1 MDLQVVVI
9 GAIVFV
15 VSSVFIYFI
24 SAFSMRT
31 QTFDDAIK
39 EQKRRLEEEREK
51 AKQEKK
57 LIDKKKKKSKEKAKE
72 KNVQVQVSEPELKE
86 HKMVNLEIEPEV
98 IEPLDMP
105 PQDPKRNSK
114 KKAAKPILI
123 NKDEK
128 PMITQTPAEYKHG
141 GAPKDDLELKHE
153 HDKQLKKSVK
163 ESISSKGSKKEKQEK
178 LKEDDSVPVIE
189 EQIVQKE
196 TTVKVQ
202 SGPPPSEGRNEKKTG
217 PMGDA
222 VDNSK
227 LISSVKTAA
236 LSDIEVQTLLNILH
250 TKQDSSS
257 TAPADVWNRKSQ
269 KGDPVALLR
278 KQLEEKERALQ
289 EEQQLA
295 MSASTK
301 LKEVQKD
308 LAQEKSRF
316 TGIEKN
322 YKDKID
328 YQAQEIQALLSRMQQ
343 THEQHMTESSQLRA
357 RLEAQA
363 SEQAHMQRLIEENKT
378 LRDSL
383 AKTRSDVTSTQEYN
397 SLKEK
402 CSIVEKEL
410 SSTVI
415 KLNASENAR
424 KTLEQ
429 KIRQHEE
436 QLKKLESSQKSTE
449 SVLDKRVEEVT
460 SELRKTEAH
469 KTSLE
474 KELHAAKKAL
484 DTAHN
489 DVGSLKTQL
498 HTLEK
503 SISDSDL
510 TFKEMENRLQETER
524 LKQELEGNL
533 KNLEKKL
540 ADNSDVH
547 TVRQE
552 AENLKSN
559 LENNLKNLEKKL
571 SESERQ
577 NAELE
582 TKLKSLQQENESLST
597 EIKITKERQVGE
609 GQDAP
614 RTEPVGAPNGHVSNT
629 TEEDACQITLT
640 EHKKLLSEKETEI
653 SRLVVEL
660 DSKKSDLSKLMDDL
674 ENQKKKNNDLRE
686 KNWKAM
692 DALEKSEK
700 SLSEKVQSAL
710 KSTKDELSS
719 ILLETEKY
727 DRTMMQK
734 LFPDITVKDSLLVHR
749 DWVSEF
755 EKQATDYLSTLS
767 KVDNRAEFESK
778 VKALE
783 ERNSELEIRL
793 QEQEAQNITE
803 SLQSQITELE
813 ENNSK
818 LESQIKQYRSVLSDT
833 ENQLTQLE
841 QSVETEEQKW
851 QDRLKSKDA
860 ELEQVKQESVS
871 LREQLL
877 RSQGSTEMKVKLE
890 SLESQLHASENRCVQ
905 LQEDVDKCE
914 EKIKSLE
921 LKLTETEKSNSELPD
936 LQKELDELRRLLEEE
951 RKKNKELASQTVRL
965 NGIIKTGHDALAQEQ
980 NLVRDLRQQLAEKQN
995 GSLPAGSNTEIA
1007 VMKAKL
1013 EEKEK
1018 QLEKEISNNK
1028 ALSQKLVSF

>member
-15 VSSVFIYFI
+15 VSSVFIYLI

-39 EQKRRLEEEREK
+39 EQKRRLDEEREK

-57 LIDKKKKKSKEKAKE
+57 LIDKKKKKKEKAKE
-72 KNVQVQVSEPELKE
+72 KNVQVQVSEPEFKE
-86 HKMVNLEIEPEV
+86 HKMVNLEIEPEI

-105 PQDPKRNSK
+105 PQDLKAKSK
-114 KKAAKPILI
+114 KKPAKPILV

-128 PMITQTPAEYKHG
+128 LMISSTSTEYKHEA
-141 GAPKDDLELKHE
+141 APKDDLELKHE
-153 HDKQLKKSVK
+153 HDKQQKKSAK
-163 ESISSKGSKKEKQEK
+163 ESVSSKGSKKEKQDK
-178 LKEDDSVPVIE
+178 VKEEDLIPVIE
-189 EQIVQKE
+189 EQLVQKE
-196 TTVKVQ
+196 TVKVH

-217 PMGDA
+217 PIGDA
-222 VDNSK
+222 VDNGK
-227 LISSVKTAA
+227 LISSVKSAA
-236 LSDIEVQTLLNILH
+236 LSDIEVQALLNILYN
-250 TKQDSSS
+250 KQDSSS

-316 TGIEKN
+316 TGIEKG

-328 YQAQEIQALLSRMQQ
+328 YQAQEIQALVDRMQQ
-343 THEQHMTESSQLRA
+343 THEQHMAESSQLRA

-363 SEQAHMQRLIEENKT
+363 GEQAHMQRLIEENKM

-383 AKTRSDVTSTQEYN
+383 AKTQSDVTSTQEYN
-397 SLKEK
+397 SLKQK
-402 CSIVEKEL
+402 NLIMEKEL
-410 SSTVI
+410 SSNVV
-415 KLNASENAR
+415 KLNASENAK

-429 KIRQHEE
+429 KVKQYEE
-436 QLKKLESSQKSTE
+436 QLKKFESSQKSTE

-460 SELRKTEAH
+460 SELRKSEAH

-498 HTLEK
+498 HALQK
-503 SISDSDL
+503 SISDSDSS
-510 TFKEMENRLQETER
+510 FKEMEHRLQESDR

-540 ADNSDVH
+540 ADTEKRNSDMQ
-547 TVRQE
+547 TVKQE
-552 AENLKSN
+552 AEHLKSN

-577 NAELE
+577 NTELE
-582 TKLKSLQQENESLST
+582 TKLKSLQQENESLSS

-614 RTEPVGAPNGHVSNT
+614 RKEPVGAQNGDVSST
-629 TEEDACQITLT
+629 TDEDAVKITLI
-640 EHKKLLSEKETEI
+640 EHKQLLSEKDTEI
-653 SRLVVEL
+653 SQLVIEL
-660 DSKKSDLSKLMDDL
+660 DSKKADLSKLMEDL
-674 ENQKKKNNDLRE
+674 ESQKKKNNDLRE

-710 KSTKDELSS
+710 KSTKDELTSKLS
-719 ILLETEKY
+719 ETEKY

-734 LFPDITVKDSLLVHR
+734 LFPDITVKDSSLVHK

-755 EKQATDYLSTLS
+755 EKQATDYLSLLS
-767 KVDNRAEFESK
+767 KADNKAELESK
-778 VKALE
+778 VKTLE

-793 QEQEAQNITE
+793 QEQEARNTTSE
-803 SLQSQITELE
+803 NLQLQVTELE

-851 QDRLKSKDA
+851 QDRLKSKDV
-860 ELEQVKQESVS
+860 ELEQVRQESVS

-877 RSQGSTEMKVKLE
+877 KSQGSTEMKVKLE
-890 SLESQLHASENRCVQ
+890 SLEGQLQASENRCIQ
-905 LQEDVDKCE
+905 LQEDVEKHE

-921 LKLTETEKSNSELPD
+921 IKLLETEKSSSELPD

-965 NGIIKTGHDALAQEQ
+965 NGIIKTGHDALTQEQ

-1007 VMKAKL
+1007 VT
-1013 EEKEK
+1013 
-1018 QLEKEISNNK
+1018 S
-1028 ALSQKLVSF
+1028 SQSSLNEAGSSV